1 LKRIAVCVK
10 HVVDETE
17 MRIDSSGHPILQG
30 AATKMSTFD
39 KNSVEEALR
48 IKTKHGGEIVIFT
61 VGDVASKKSIKEGLA
76 MGADKGVL
84 VVTDPAAY
92 DSLGK
97 SFLLAQAVKKFG
109 PFDVVMCSEGSSD
122 TYECQVPPMLGE
134 WLSLPYTGYANKI
147 EIGSD
152 DKTATVGQLLE
163 DCEQILEVQL
173 PFVASVV
180 SEINEPRYP
189 TLIQIMQASKKPI
202 EEVTPE
208 QLDAA
213 QSSTFGKTKLLEMKA
228 LSMNRKRV
236 ILEGSP
242 DEAARKL
249 VDALKAEGVVI
260 VR

>member
-1 LKRIAVCVK
+1 MRVAVCVK

-17 MRIDSSGHPILQG
+17 MRIDGSGHPILQG

-48 IKTKHGGEIVIFT
+48 IKTKRGGEVVLFT
-61 VGDVASKKSIKEGLA
+61 MGDAASKKTIKEGLA

-84 VVTDPAAY
+84 VVTDPASY
-92 DSLGK
+92 DSLSK
-97 SFLLAQAVKKFG
+97 SFLLAQAMRKFG
-109 PFDVVMCSEGSSD
+109 PFDAVLCSEGSSD

-134 WLSLPYTGYANKI
+134 WLSLPYAGYVNRI
-147 EIGSD
+147 EIGD
-152 DKTATVGQLLE
+152 DGKTATVAQLLE
-163 DCEQILEVQL
+163 DYEQILEVQL

-202 EEVTPE
+202 EEVTPG

-213 QSSTFGKTKLLEMKA
+213 QSSTLSKTKLTDMKA

-249 VDALKAEGVVI
+249 IDALKAEGVVI